1 MTSFKDDVQDLKQ
14 SIQLVITAINQI
26 SLKLQNGKL
35 IVYMT
40 NLLLYASKYS
50 WWGMPRYTPWEP
62 VFRVSD
68 KARLKPACSP
78 TETS

>member
-50 WWGMPRYTPWEP
+50 WTTKLPKNQY
-62 VFRVSD
+62 
-68 KARLKPACSP
+68 KLLLLKLAKL
-78 TETS
+78 

>member
-1 MTSFKDDVQDLKQ
+1 MYVGIAKDEPIGLWLCPTCRKVTSDLQNQMTSFKDDVQDLKQ

-50 WWGMPRYTPWEP
+50 
-62 VFRVSD
+62 
-68 KARLKPACSP
+68 
-78 TETS
+78 